1 MEALVFYLKSAEC
14 GSNDLIDRQLDRSI
28 RHKLNL
34 EGNGT
39 FDTLRV
45 LCSPFTEEA
54 NYVSTTIRA
63 DFPTLP
69 VGRSATR
76 DRVGEI
82 NRGGRLCG
90 ELGDR

>member
-34 EGNGT
+34 EANGT

-54 NYVSTTIRA
+54 
-63 DFPTLP
+63 
-69 VGRSATR
+69 
-76 DRVGEI
+76 
-82 NRGGRLCG
+82 
-90 ELGDR
+90 